1 MPGEPRSLETPSALE
16 ALRSIVARLR
26 GPDGCPWDREQTHT
40 SMRAGLLEETYET
53 IAAINAADD
62 INLREELGDVLLQVV
77 FHAQIAAEQDRF
89 NFDDVAR
96 GITDKLLRR
105 HPHVFGDAH
114 CADSAAVLTRWE
126 EIKRAEKGEV
136 LKSTLDGVLRGIP
149 ALLRAEQLQKKAAK
163 VGFDWPDFAPV
174 LAKLREEIAEVEDQL
189 RDGPGASLARIEEEI
204 GDVLFAAVNLARKLN
219 ITAELALDRATEK
232 FRSRFQQIE
241 QLAHDRGR
249 ALESMSLPEMDSLW
263 DEVKG
268 RASAEE
274 SVEMGI
280 STDS

>member
-1 MPGEPRSLETPSALE
+1 MRGEPRSAETPSALD

-26 GPDGCPWDREQTHT
+26 SPEGCPWDREQTHT
-40 SMRAGLLEETYET
+40 SLRAGLLEEAYET

-62 INLREELGDVLLQVV
+62 VNFCEELGDVLLQIV
-77 FHAQIAAEQDRF
+77 FHAQIAAEQGRF

-105 HPHVFGDAH
+105 HPHVFADAH
-114 CADSAAVLTRWE
+114 CADSAAVLARWE

-136 LKSTLDGVLRGIP
+136 LKSTLEGVLRGIP

-163 VGFDWPDFAPV
+163 VGFDWPDLAPV
-174 LAKLREEIAEVEDQL
+174 LAKLREEVAEVEDQL
-189 RDGPGASLARIEEEI
+189 RQGPAAPLARLEEEI

-219 ITAELALDRATEK
+219 ITAELALDRATDK
-232 FRSRFQQIE
+232 FLSRFQQIE
-241 QLAHDRGR
+241 KLAHDRGR
-249 ALESMSLPEMDSLW
+249 ALESMTLPEMDSLW

-268 RASAEE
+268 PASQEG
-274 SVEMGI
+274 V
-280 STDS
+280 